1 MIDSIQKLTG
11 RMKDLGAIKIYAKRL
26 APQDNSKN
34 QLYLGSNYSALNV
47 IPHGEVYTDGSLAAG
62 SKRERAKAEI
72 KFFWIDEHGLYHAPH
87 AQFILYPKYPEV
99 RMSGSFVIANAH
111 LQI

>member
-47 IPHGEVYTDGSLAAG
+47 IPHGEVYTDGSLAA
-62 SKRERAKAEI
+62 AKG
-72 KFFWIDEHGLYHAPH
+72 KG
-87 AQFILYPKYPEV
+87 K
-99 RMSGSFVIANAH
+99 S
-111 LQI
+111 